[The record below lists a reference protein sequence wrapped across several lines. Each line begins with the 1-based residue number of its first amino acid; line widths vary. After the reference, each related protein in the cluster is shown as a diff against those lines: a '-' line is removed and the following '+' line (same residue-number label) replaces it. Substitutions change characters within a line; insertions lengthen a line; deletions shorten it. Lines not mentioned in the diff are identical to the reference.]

1 MAKAATKEVQRLDK
15 IVSHLTGLSRQN
27 ATRLIKEGDVLVDD
41 EAILNAATKVNIN
54 SNIVIAGFNDANA
67 ENEENIGKIK
77 AADAFKKRVFMLNKP
92 NNFVCAD
99 RDKNHS
105 TVQSIF
111 KKELNVENLHCAGRL
126 DIDTTGLIIVTD
138 DGDLN
143 HEITSPKKSVDKV
156 YLARLD
162 KAVPESAIK
171 SFASGIKH
179 PEEKKRYLP
188 AKLTI
193 LSLDNS
199 EQEGEFWAAVQL
211 SEGRYHEVK
220 RLFEMVGC
228 NVEELVRVAIGS
240 LCLNEEQRLGQYVKI
255 SSEEIEALFVNH
267 DYEHDEL
274 LALLDRYLDNIQNSR
289 LAYLPERYA
298 HSALSALGAGGTDE
312 SLAEESELDME
323 EYESAD
329 SAFDGSFDD
338 LDEDGELRIY

>member
-1 MAKAATKEVQRLDK
+1 MAKAAPKEVQRLDK

-27 ATRLIKEGDVLVDD
+27 ATRLIKEGEVFVDD
-41 EAILNAATKVNIN
+41 EAIVNAATKVNIN
-54 SNIVIAGFNDANA
+54 SNIVIVGFNDD
-67 ENEENIGKIK
+67 EEEQLK
-77 AADAFKKRVFMLNKP
+77 ASEAFKKRVFMLNKP

-99 RDKNHS
+99 RDKNRS
-105 TVQSIF
+105 TVQSLF
-111 KKELNVENLHCAGRL
+111 RNELNIEDLHCAGRL
-126 DIDTTGLIIVTD
+126 DVDTTGLIIVTD

-162 KAVPESAIK
+162 QAVPESAIK
-171 SFASGIKH
+171 SFATGIKH

-193 LSLDNS
+193 LDY
-199 EQEGEFWAAVQL
+199 QDQFWAAVQL

-228 NVEELVRVAIGS
+228 TVQELVRVAIGS
-240 LCLNEEQRLGQYVKI
+240 LCLNEDQVLGAYVPLD
-255 SSEEIEALFVNH
+255 EDEVAALFTNH
-267 DYEHDEL
+267 DYEQEEL
-274 LALLDRYLDNIQNSR
+274 IVLLERYLSHIKHSR

-298 HSALSALGAGGTDE
+298 QEARADMSEELSASREEENFDE
-312 SLAEESELDME
+312 
-323 EYESAD
+323 
-329 SAFDGSFDD
+329 